1 MANVNI
7 GTRQCQ
13 KPKGWLGRLVL
24 RMMNARHSKVTDWG
38 LSHVSFA
45 KDQIVL
51 DVGCGGGRTVSK
63 LAELASEGK
72 VFGIDYSA
80 ESVSFGRKTNQ
91 EWIRMGRVE
100 IQQAAVSQLP
110 FPDSTFNTVTAVE
123 THFWWP
129 DLPAGMRE
137 ILRVLK
143 PGGTLVIVAEI
154 FRNSRSK
161 TAEMLEKYAS
171 LSGMKY
177 LTSDEHRQ
185 LFAGYSDIQVTTAP
199 EKGWI
204 CCIGRKPLCNST
216 QS

>member
-7 GTRQCQ
+7 GSRQCQ

-38 LSHVSFA
+38 LSHVTMA
-45 KDQIVL
+45 KDQMLL

-63 LAELASEGK
+63 LAALASDGK
-72 VFGIDYSA
+72 VYGIDYSA
-80 ESVSFGRKTNQ
+80 ESVSFARKTNQ
-91 EWIRMGRVE
+91 EWIRSGRVE
-100 IQQAAVSQLP
+100 IQEASVSQLP
-110 FPDSTFNTVTAVE
+110 FPDSTFDTVTAVE

-154 FRNSRSK
+154 YKNSGSK
-161 TAEMLEKYAS
+161 TAEILEQYVSAT
-171 LSGMKY
+171 GMKF
-177 LTSDEHRQ
+177 LTSDEHRE
-185 LFAGYSDIQVTTAP
+185 LFSRSGYSEVQVTTAP
-199 EKGWI
+199 DKNWI
-204 CCIGRKPLCNST
+204 CCSGRKPLL
-216 QS
+216 

>member
-1 MANVNI
+1 MANINI

-38 LSHVSFA
+38 LSHIAVA
-45 KDQIVL
+45 KNQMLL

-63 LAELASEGK
+63 LATLASEGK
-72 VFGIDYSA
+72 VYGIDYSA
-80 ESVSFGRKTNQ
+80 ESVSFARKTNH
-91 EWIRMGRVE
+91 EWIRLGRVE
-100 IQQAAVSQLP
+100 IQEAAVSRLP
-110 FPDSTFNTVTAVE
+110 FPDSTFDTAIAVE

-154 FRNSRSK
+154 YRNSKSK
-161 TAEMLEKYAS
+161 SSEMLEKYAS

-177 LTSDEHRQ
+177 LTSDEHRE
-185 LFAGYSDIQVTTAP
+185 LFDRAGYSDIQVTTAP

-204 CCIGRKPLCNST
+204 CCTGRKPI
-216 QS
+216 